1 MISVI
6 IPVYNV
12 QDFIVKCLESVASQT
27 YKGALECLIIDDCGC
42 DDSVSL
48 AENFI
53 SSYNGNTV
61 FRIIHHEMNKGLSAA
76 RNTGIRESKGEWLFF
91 LDSDDWIIPECI
103 ELMMECVAN
112 HPDVELVQ
120 GGVLSNDDGFAKW
133 LSIENKQ
140 NVPDYSNNRDWINL
154 MLLRQE
160 ILVVTAW
167 NKLIRR
173 DIVLDNDL
181 FFEEGALNEDEM
193 WSFLLSKFIKVVAIC
208 KRNTYYYNIRA
219 GSIIKNID
227 KIRANY
233 PVILE
238 YLINYIGGKYKRR
251 EIVRISQM
259 ILLFQQYNVTN
270 EQREKFRKIK
280 IRLIKKADVF
290 YSLILL
296 ALFFMPSNISN
307 RANEFLVNKEKLV

>member
-1 MISVI
+1 MVNPLVSII
-6 IPVYNV
+6 IPVYKVEAYLAKCV
-12 QDFIVKCLESVASQT
+12 QSVVDQIYTNLEIILVDDGSPDKCPFMCDEWVK
-27 YKGALECLIIDDCGC
+27 K
-42 DDSVSL
+42 DSRIKVVHQ
-48 AENFI
+48 EN
-53 SSYNGNTV
+53 
-61 FRIIHHEMNKGLSAA
+61 RGLSGA
-76 RNTGIRESKGEWLFF
+76 RNTGIREAKGEWLYF

-103 ELMMECVAN
+103 ALMVDCVNN

-120 GGVLSNDDGFAKW
+120 GGGLSNDDDFAKW

-140 NVPDYSNNRDWINL
+140 NVPDYSNNRDGINL

-173 DIVLDNDL
+173 DIVLYNNL

-208 KRNTYYYNIRA
+208 KKNTYYYNIRKD
-219 GSIIKNID
+219 SIINNKD
-227 KIRANY
+227 KVRANY

-238 YLINYIGGKYKRR
+238 YLISYIGGIYKKR

-259 ILLFQQYNVTN
+259 ILLFQQYNATN
-270 EQREKFRKIK
+270 EQRIRFRKIK

-290 YSLILL
+290 YSLILF
-296 ALFFMPSNISN
+296 AIFFMPYSISN
-307 RANEFLVNKEKLV
+307 KVRAFLFQKEKLA